1 MKLKVNLISKTS
13 ELSGIES
20 EWNSL
25 VSRCCQNPFLLS
37 GFIKQFMEFNSQ
49 KGWLPLVL
57 AFSTEKRLV
66 GTASLRVK
74 RQFGIKFVK
83 FLIRNWFSPDFVIED
98 EYREVCIQQILK
110 FLFNEFRCQFAEFV
124 LPHHSKNLDSL
135 KKSTRNLA
143 LFFAI
148 RAPSLQWS
156 DMRHSV
162 IPVNESWEKFIK
174 SRRNFRRRLRKIE
187 KSLNKLGIWRI
198 RVFGNEEID
207 RSVLD
212 GILEIESKSWKQIWR
227 IKKRITEDYDL
238 SMILNGAMETSEQDE
253 NFKWQVWFL
262 EVDGL
267 NIAYSLVLIF
277 KQTAYI
283 VKTSYDKNYRKYYPG
298 IFINNAAIQDLFRSG
313 NIKVI
318 DWLTD
323 LEFHRN
329 WTSLSL
335 PRVKVLI
342 SRRKLPVLFGY
353 TYTSDFIRGIL
364 AMIPLTGEKLVR
376 RDLHFL

>member
-1 MKLKVNLISKTS
+1 MIINASRLS
-13 ELSGIES
+13 EIEH

-25 VSRCCQNPFLLS
+25 VNRCSQNPFLLS

-57 AFSTEKRLV
+57 AFSAEKRLV
-66 GTASLRVK
+66 GIAPLRVK

-98 EYREVCIQQILK
+98 KYREACIRQILK
-110 FLFNEFRCQFAEFV
+110 LLFNEFRCQFAEFMF
-124 LPHHSKNLDSL
+124 PYDSKNLDSL
-135 KKSTRNLA
+135 KKNARKLA
-143 LFFAI
+143 LFFAV
-148 RAPSLQWS
+148 RASSLQWS

-162 IPVNESWEKFIK
+162 ILVNENWEKFIK
-174 SRRNFRRRLRKIE
+174 SRRNFRRKLRKIE

-198 RVFGNEEID
+198 RVFGNGEID
-207 RSVLD
+207 KSVLNSVLD
-212 GILEIESKSWKQIWR
+212 IERRSWKQIWR
-227 IKKRITEDYDL
+227 MEKKIAEDYDL
-238 SMILNGAMETSEQDE
+238 LMTLNGAIETSELDR
-253 NFKWQVWFL
+253 NFKWYIWFL
-262 EVDGL
+262 EANGL

-283 VKTSYDKNYRKYYPG
+283 VKTSYDKSYRKYYPG
-298 IFINNAAIQDLFRSG
+298 IFVNNAAIQDLFRSE
-313 NIKVI
+313 NIKTI

-335 PRVKVLI
+335 PRVRVLI

-353 TYTSDFIRGIL
+353 TYTSDLTREIL
-364 AMIPLTGEKLVR
+364 AMIPLTGEKLVH